1 LTALAEPPC
10 GGMSKVVSPYFA
22 MAKRR
27 KHIRPQLEEED
38 GAPPPHKGDCDML
51 EDLGPIQ
58 YRVLVVLCICVQ
70 IFFFIRFFVFLK
82 NV

>member
-1 LTALAEPPC
+1 
-10 GGMSKVVSPYFA
+10 MSKVVSPYFA

-51 EDLGPIQ
+51 KI
-58 YRVLVVLCICVQ
+58 
-70 IFFFIRFFVFLK
+70 
-82 NV
+82 